1 MNVKLSI
8 ILILSLLNIL
18 PMAAQQVKFGVEA
31 GANLS
36 HYLASQKH
44 TAEQTGGM
52 KAGFQVG
59 ATVDY
64 EFKKT
69 LDTFIRTDT
78 FTEPEHHEILAL
90 HGDTFS

>member
-18 PMAAQQVKFGVEA
+18 PIASQQVKFGVEA

-44 TAEQTGGM
+44 TAEQTG
-52 KAGFQVG
+52 A
-59 ATVDY
+59 
-64 EFKKT
+64 
-69 LDTFIRTDT
+69 
-78 FTEPEHHEILAL
+78 P
-90 HGDTFS
+90 